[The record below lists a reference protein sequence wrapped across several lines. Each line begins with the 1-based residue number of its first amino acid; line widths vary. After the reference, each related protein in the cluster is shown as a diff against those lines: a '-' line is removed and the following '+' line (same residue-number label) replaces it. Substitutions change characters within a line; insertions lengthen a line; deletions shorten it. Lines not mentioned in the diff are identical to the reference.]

1 MDLSTRHQDYLRKI
15 KKRWMDENKKYKEN
29 VEHMKEFKEEQFQ
42 KKTKDLVKR
51 LKEKEKLYLTSFRD
65 KQKSRMKERQKA
77 IDLLMEREKNA
88 REKVNKYMEK
98 EEIKRLKLQKT
109 STDKGKKY
117 FFYYNK
123 FCI

>member
-117 FFYYNK
+117 FFYYNN

>member
-1 MDLSTRHQDYLRKI
+1 
-15 KKRWMDENKKYKEN
+15 
-29 VEHMKEFKEEQFQ
+29 
-42 KKTKDLVKR
+42 
-51 LKEKEKLYLTSFRD
+51 
-65 KQKSRMKERQKA
+65 MKERQKA

>member
-1 MDLSTRHQDYLRKI
+1 MDLTTRHQDYLRKI
-15 KKRWMDENKKYKEN
+15 KKKWVDENKKYKDN
-29 VEHMKEFKEEQFQ
+29 VEHMKEFKEEQLQ
-42 KKTKDLVKR
+42 KKTNDLVKR

>member
-15 KKRWMDENKKYKEN
+15 KKKWVDENKKYKDN
-29 VEHMKEFKEEQFQ
+29 VEHMKEFKEEQLQ
-42 KKTKDLVKR
+42 KKTNDLVKR

>member
-1 MDLSTRHQDYLRKI
+1 
-15 KKRWMDENKKYKEN
+15 MDENKKYKEN

-77 IDLLMEREKNA
+77 IDLLMEKERNA
-88 REKVNKYMEK
+88 REKVNKYMER
-98 EEIKRLKLQKT
+98 EELKRLELKKT
-109 STDKGKKY
+109 SADKGKKY
-117 FFYYNK
+117 IF
-123 FCI
+123 